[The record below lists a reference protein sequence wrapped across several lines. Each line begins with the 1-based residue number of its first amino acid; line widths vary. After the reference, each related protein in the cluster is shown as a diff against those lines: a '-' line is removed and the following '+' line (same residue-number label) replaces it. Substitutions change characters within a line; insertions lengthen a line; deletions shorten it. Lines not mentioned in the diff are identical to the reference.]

1 MMVAVFFM
9 FGDNDESAQ
18 DGEDAESE
26 SPSIA
31 RVPLGRAV
39 GLAMLVVPGSF
50 AGAPDIQEAKDTMRL
65 RPVFML
71 DHQEPTIV
79 KNLIGLAPKAK

>member
-1 MMVAVFFM
+1 MMVAVFFV

-18 DGEDAESE
+18 DGEDAEFE

-31 RVPLGRAV
+31 RGPLGRAV

-50 AGAPDIQEAKDTMRL
+50 AGAPDTGSERYHA
-65 RPVFML
+65 
-71 DHQEPTIV
+71 
-79 KNLIGLAPKAK
+79 LAARMYA